1 MKLLLTIGFV
11 LSVGLASAQVATVFD
26 RRHLQIVNENAISRS
41 VAEQEYQRSLNQ
53 IQENTRGISENM
65 IALASAETVWFR
77 SLGEVDQA
85 MENSIQVKQILRL
98 LSSVQGEGAQVLAV
112 AKDDPSLLLF
122 AEQYVRQAKEK
133 GVALVNQ
140 LSSFVLQEGDNILI
154 NYNVRDELLT
164 EILKSLR
171 EVYGQLL
178 AINQSMYWTKING
191 ELKKLNPYQDYI
203 NQDAA
208 LVERILSG
216 RTILKR

>member
-1 MKLLLTIGFV
+1 VKLLLTIGFV
-11 LSVGLASAQVATVFD
+11 FSVGLASAQVATVFD

-41 VAEQEYQRSLNQ
+41 VAEQEYHRSLNQ
-53 IQENTRGISENM
+53 VQQNTKD
-65 IALASAETVWFR
+65 IANNLTSLALAETVWFK
-77 SLGEVDQA
+77 SMTQVDQA
-85 MENSIQVKQILRL
+85 MENSIQVKQILQL
-98 LSSVQGEGAQVLAV
+98 LSSLQTEGAQVLAI

-122 AEQYVRQAKEK
+122 AEQYVRQAREK

-164 EILKSLR
+164 KILKSLR

-178 AINQSMYWTKING
+178 AINQSMYWTSIHGK
-191 ELKKLNPYQDYI
+191 LKTLNPYQNYL
-203 NQDAA
+203 NQDVA

-216 RTILKR
+216 KTILKR

>member
-1 MKLLLTIGFV
+1 MKLLLTIGFA

-41 VAEQEYQRSLNQ
+41 IGEQEYQRSLNQ
-53 IQENTRGISENM
+53 IQQNTKGIANN
-65 IALASAETVWFR
+65 LASLTLAETVWFK

-85 MENSIQVKQILRL
+85 MKSSIQVKQILRL
-98 LSSVQGEGAQVLAV
+98 LSSVQAEGAEVLSI
-112 AKDDPSLLLF
+112 AKNDPSLVLF
-122 AEQYVRQAKEK
+122 VEQYVRQAREK

-140 LSSFVLQEGDNILI
+140 LSSFVLQEGNDILI

-178 AINQSMYWTKING
+178 AINQSMYWTSIHGK
-191 ELKKLNPYQDYI
+191 LKTFNPYQDFI
-203 NQDAA
+203 NQDIA
-208 LVERILSG
+208 LVERIISG

>member
-1 MKLLLTIGFV
+1 MKLLLTIGFA
-11 LSVGLASAQVATVFD
+11 LSVGLASAQVATVLD

-53 IQENTRGISENM
+53 VHQNTMGIADNLA
-65 IALASAETVWFR
+65 ALALAETVWFK

-85 MENSIQVKQILRL
+85 MKNSTLVKQILRL
-98 LSSVQGEGAQVLAV
+98 LSSVQAEGAEVLLI
-112 AKDDPSLLLF
+112 AKNDPSLLLF
-122 AEQYVRQAKEK
+122 AEQYVRQAREK

-154 NYNVRDELLT
+154 NYNVRDEFLT
-164 EILKSLR
+164 GMLKSLR

-178 AINQSMYWTKING
+178 AINQSMYWTKIHG
-191 ELKKLNPYQDYI
+191 KLKILNPYQNYV

-208 LVERILSG
+208 LVERVLSSKI
-216 RTILKR
+216 ILK

>member
-1 MKLLLTIGFV
+1 LTIGFAF
-11 LSVGLASAQVATVFD
+11 SVGLASAQVATVFD

-53 IQENTRGISENM
+53 VQQNTKDIANNLA
-65 IALASAETVWFR
+65 ALALAETVWFK
-77 SLGEVDQA
+77 SLSEVDQA

-98 LSSVQGEGAQVLAV
+98 LSSVQAEGSEVLLI
-112 AKDDPSLLLF
+112 AKNDPSLLLF
-122 AEQYVRQAKEK
+122 AEQYVRQAREK

-164 EILKSLR
+164 EILKNLR
-171 EVYGQLL
+171 EIHGQLL
-178 AINQSMYWTKING
+178 AINQSMYWTKIHG
-191 ELKKLNPYQDYI
+191 KLKILNPYQNYV

>member
-11 LSVGLASAQVATVFD
+11 FSVGLASAQVATVFD

-41 VAEQEYQRSLNQ
+41 IAEQEYQRSLNQ
-53 IQENTRGISENM
+53 IQENTRGIAENM
-65 IALASAETVWFR
+65 SALALAETVWFK

-122 AEQYVRQAKEK
+122 AEQYVRQAREK

-140 LSSFVLQEGDNILI
+140 LSSFVLQEGNDILI
-154 NYNVRDELLT
+154 NYNVRDKLLT

-178 AINQSMYWTKING
+178 AINQSMYWTKIHG
-191 ELKKLNPYQDYI
+191 KLKILNPYQNYV
-203 NQDAA
+203 NQDAT
-208 LVERILSG
+208 LVERVLSG
-216 RTILKR
+216 KTILKR

>member
-1 MKLLLTIGFV
+1 VKLLLTIGFV

-65 IALASAETVWFR
+65 IALALAETVWFR
-77 SLGEVDQA
+77 SLREVDQA
-85 MENSIQVKQILRL
+85 MENSIQVKQILNL
-98 LSSVQGEGAQVLAV
+98 FSSVQAEGAEVLLI
-112 AKDDPSLLLF
+112 AKNDPSLLLF
-122 AEQYVRQAKEK
+122 AEQYVREAREK

-164 EILKSLR
+164 DILKSLR

-178 AINQSMYWTKING
+178 AINQSMYWTKIHG
-191 ELKKLNPYQDYI
+191 KLKIFNPYQNYV
-203 NQDAA
+203 NRDAA
-208 LVERILSG
+208 LVERVISG
-216 RTILKR
+216 KTILKR

>member
-1 MKLLLTIGFV
+1 VKLLLTIGFV

-191 ELKKLNPYQDYI
+191 KLKKLNPYQDYI

>member
-1 MKLLLTIGFV
+1 LKLLLTIEFV

-53 IQENTRGISENM
+53 VHQNTIGIANNLA
-65 IALASAETVWFR
+65 ALALAETVWFK

-122 AEQYVRQAKEK
+122 AEQYVTQAREK

-178 AINQSMYWTKING
+178 AINQSMYWTSIHGK
-191 ELKKLNPYQDYI
+191 LKTFNPYQDYI
-203 NQDAA
+203 NQDIA
-208 LVERILSG
+208 LVERIISG

>member
-1 MKLLLTIGFV
+1 V

-53 IQENTRGISENM
+53 IQENTRGIAENM
-65 IALASAETVWFR
+65 SALALAETVWFK
-77 SLGEVDQA
+77 SLAEVDQA
-85 MENSIQVKQILRL
+85 MENSIQVKQILNL
-98 LSSVQGEGAQVLAV
+98 LSSVQAEGAEVLLI
-112 AKDDPSLLLF
+112 AKNDPSLLLF
-122 AEQYVRQAKEK
+122 AEQYVREAREK

-140 LSSFVLQEGDNILI
+140 LSSFVLQEGDNILL

-164 EILKSLR
+164 GILKSLR

-178 AINQSMYWTKING
+178 AINQSMYWTSIHGK
-191 ELKKLNPYQDYI
+191 LKTLNPYQHYI

-208 LVERILSG
+208 LVERVLSG
-216 RTILKR
+216 KTILER